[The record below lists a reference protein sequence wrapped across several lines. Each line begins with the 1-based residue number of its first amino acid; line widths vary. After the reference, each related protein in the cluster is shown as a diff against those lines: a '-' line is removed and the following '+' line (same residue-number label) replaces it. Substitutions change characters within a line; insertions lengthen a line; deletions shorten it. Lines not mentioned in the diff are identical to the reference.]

1 MRGPRFLRKARFFAP
16 RVACACA
23 LVLVPLLGACDA
35 DPKPAAGTGAPTGST
50 TAAPAPSAKP
60 GSARPTPTETVAEG
74 VDLLKMELT
83 SEVKNKEPVDKLDS
97 AKPGERVYAH
107 LTVRNRTA
115 GQQRVSLSFRINDEE
130 RTMVDL
136 KVEKS
141 WSWRTWAYV
150 TLRKDDKGELT
161 VHAFDDHGA
170 ELATKS
176 IPIK

>member
-1 MRGPRFLRKARFFAP
+1 MRGSRFFLHVRFVVP
-16 RVACACA
+16 RAFCACA

-35 DPKPAAGTGAPTGST
+35 DPKPAAGTGAPTGSAS
-50 TAAPAPSAKP
+50 AAPASSPKPSPAK
-60 GSARPTPTETVAEG
+60 PTPTETVADG

-83 SEVKNKEPVDKLDS
+83 SEVKNKEPVDKMDS

-107 LTVRNRTA
+107 LTVRNRTS